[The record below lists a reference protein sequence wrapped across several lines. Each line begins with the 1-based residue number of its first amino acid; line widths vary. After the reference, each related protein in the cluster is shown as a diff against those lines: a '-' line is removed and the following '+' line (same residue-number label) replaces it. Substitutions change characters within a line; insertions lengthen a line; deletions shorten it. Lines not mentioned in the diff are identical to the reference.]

1 MDILLDR
8 SGDLLV
14 TKAGDIL
21 REIRLVRTRIQTT
34 SRALSGRRFLK

>member
-21 REIRLVRTRIQTT
+21 LENSVAQKIRIRLVV
-34 SRALSGRRFLK
+34 